1 MTKDQIAAALLEI
14 GTLLEL
20 RGENRFKVNAYL
32 NGARTVEQMDED
44 LATLCQEGRLA
55 EVRGVGATL
64 CEVIT
69 TLVTTGAHP
78 LLDKLRAETPL
89 GLMQMLRLPGVGPK
103 KVKAL
108 HESGVSDIEALRTA
122 CQAGEIAKL
131 KGFGAKTQQ
140 KILEGIDFVSQSGQR
155 VRLDQATDLAEMMI
169 ARLRDV
175 PGVTQLMP
183 CGSLRRRR
191 ETIGD
196 IDLLAAAAEPG
207 PIMDAFAALPR
218 VKQLVNRGETLCSV
232 MVAVGDR
239 HGSVLRSDL
248 RVVTDEQFPFALHYF
263 TGSKAHNV
271 AVRGRAQAR
280 GLKLN
285 EYSLVGPKKAVKCKT
300 EADLFAALDL
310 DYIPPEIRE
319 DNGEIAAAESHTLPR
334 LVDVKDI
341 RGVFHNHTTAS
352 DGRSTLEE
360 MVAAARELGFEYL
373 GIADHSQSLII
384 ANGLDP
390 TRVRQQQRDIDR
402 LNASLDDFRV
412 FKGIE
417 CDILPDGSLDYDDAV
432 LSTFDY
438 VVASVHTHFT
448 QSREE
453 MTSRVVN
460 AVRHPR
466 VTMLGHATGRLLLR
480 REGYSVDLEQVLKA
494 AAEAGTMVEINAQP
508 RRLDLDWVH
517 VRRAKA
523 LGIPLVINPDAH
535 DTGEL
540 ELYRYG
546 VDVARRGW
554 LEAKDVFNTR
564 TLGQVEKA
572 LVGRR

>member
-540 ELYRYG
+540 ELYPYG

>member
-1 MTKDQIAAALLEI
+1 MTKDQVAAALLEI

-32 NGARTVEQMDED
+32 NGARTIEQMDED
-44 LATLCQEGRLA
+44 LATLCQEGRLG
-55 EVRGVGATL
+55 EVRGVGSTL
-64 CEVIT
+64 CDVIT
-69 TLVTTGAHP
+69 TLVTTGSHP
-78 LLDKLRAETPL
+78 LLDQLRAETPI

-108 HESGVSDIEALRTA
+108 HESGISDLEALRTA
-122 CQAGEIAKL
+122 CQADEVAKL

-140 KILEGIDFVSQSGQR
+140 KILEGIDFVAQSGQR
-155 VRLDQATDLAEMMI
+155 IRLDRATELADLMI
-169 ARLRDV
+169 AGLRAV
-175 PGVTQLMP
+175 PGVTQIMP

-196 IDLLAAAAEPG
+196 IDLLAAAADPG
-207 PIMDAFAALPR
+207 PVMDAFAALPR
-218 VKQLVNRGETLCSV
+218 VRQVVNRGDTLCSV

-285 EYSLVGPKKAVKCKT
+285 EYSLVGPKRTVKCKT
-300 EADLFAALDL
+300 ESDLFGALDL
-310 DYIPPEIRE
+310 DYIPPELRE

-334 LVDVKDI
+334 LVEVKDV

-360 MVAAARELGFEYL
+360 MVEAARELGFEYL
-373 GIADHSQSLII
+373 GIADHSQSLVI

-390 TRVRQQQRDIDR
+390 ARVRQQHREIDR
-402 LNASLDDFRV
+402 LNATLDGFRV

-417 CDILPDGSLDYDDAV
+417 CDILPDGSLDFDDAV

-438 VVASVHTHFT
+438 VVASVHTHFG

-453 MTSRVVN
+453 MTARVVR

-480 REGYSVDLEQVLKA
+480 REGYQVDLEKVLKA
-494 AAEAGTMVEINAQP
+494 AADAGTMVEINAQP

-535 DTGEL
+535 ETGEL
-540 ELYRYG
+540 EFFRYG

-572 LVGRR
+572 LLGKR

>member
-1 MTKDQIAAALLEI
+1 
-14 GTLLEL
+14 
-20 RGENRFKVNAYL
+20 
-32 NGARTVEQMDED
+32 MDED
-44 LATLCQEGRLA
+44 LAALCQEGRLG
-55 EVRGVGATL
+55 EVRGVGSTL

-69 TLVTTGAHP
+69 TLVTTGSHP
-78 LLDKLRAETPL
+78 LLDQLRAETPI
-89 GLMQMLRLPGVGPK
+89 GLTQMLRLPGVGPK

-108 HESGVSDIEALRTA
+108 HESGVSDLEALRTA
-122 CQAGEIAKL
+122 CQAGEVAKL

-140 KILEGIDFVSQSGQR
+140 KILEGIDFISQSGQR
-155 VRLDQATDLAEMMI
+155 VRIDQATELAEMMI
-169 ARLRDV
+169 SQLREV

-196 IDLLAAAAEPG
+196 IDLLAAVADPG
-207 PIMDAFAALPR
+207 PVMDAFAALPR
-218 VKQLVNRGETLCSV
+218 VTQLVNRGETLCSV

-239 HGSVLRSDL
+239 HGSILRSDL

-271 AVRGRAQAR
+271 AIRGRAQAR

-310 DYIPPEIRE
+310 AYIPPEIRE
-319 DNGEIAAAESHTLPR
+319 DNGEIAAAESHALPR
-334 LVDVKDI
+334 LVEVKDI

-360 MVAAARELGFEYL
+360 MVEAARELGFEYL
-373 GIADHSQSLII
+373 GIADHSQSLVI
-384 ANGLDP
+384 ANGLNP
-390 TRVRQQQRDIDR
+390 ARVRQQQADIDR
-402 LNASLDDFRV
+402 LNATLDDFRV

-417 CDILPDGSLDYDDAV
+417 CDILPDGSLDFDDAV

-438 VVASVHTHFT
+438 VVASVHTHFG

-453 MTSRVVN
+453 MTARVVK

-517 VRRAKA
+517 VRRAKG
-523 LGIPLVINPDAH
+523 LGISLVINPDAH

-554 LEAKDVFNTR
+554 LEPKDVFNSR
-564 TLGQVEKA
+564 TVGQVEKA
-572 LVGRR
+572 LMGSR